1 MTVLSSLTHHSPSR
15 RRPGSLCLYWF
26 GTAICFVGFLILARD
41 GLTWFGQGERVEF
54 AITTLS
60 SILPS
65 LPHISAPTAWH
76 QLLQG
81 TRDFCGVT
89 PLSLLLLV
97 LGWCTRTLANVG

>member
-1 MTVLSSLTHHSPSR
+1 MKVRSSIADHSPSR
-15 RRPGSLCLYWF
+15 RRVGSLGLHWF

-41 GLTWFGQGERVEF
+41 GLTWFGQGERVDL

-65 LPHISAPTAWH
+65 LPHISAPTVWH

-81 TRDFCGVT
+81 SRDFCGVT
-89 PLSLLLLV
+89 PLSLFLLV
-97 LGWCTRTLANVG
+97 LGWCVRTLAQVG